1 MKLLILFAISIITAP
16 LIVNAADIE
25 GKVYDFYLEPVN
37 NAIVEINTEPKQVIV
52 TKDSSY
58 SFSVP
63 QGDYILSASYSND
76 EEFYY
81 EENLTVK
88 EDGVYNIDIILAPL
102 LEEDEDLEGIE
113 IEFEEPASD
122 RLLYLFI
129 LIAMIAIAS
138 FLLLK
143 KRKSKPVEHSEDE
156 LTKSVINFIKSHGNR
171 TTQKDIRE
179 RFPAS
184 EAKISLVLTE
194 LEHDKIIKK
203 IKKGRSNVII
213 LLKSERI

>member
-16 LIVNAADIE
+16 LIVNASNIE

-113 IEFEEPASD
+113 IEFEEPASKKSF
-122 RLLYLFI
+122 YLFL
-129 LIAMIAIAS
+129 LIAVIVLAS
-138 FLLLK
+138 FLFLK
-143 KRKSKPVEHSEDE
+143 KKKTTPVEHSDE
-156 LTKSVINFIKSHGNR
+156 LTKSVIKFIKDNGNR

-179 RFPAS
+179 KFPAS
-184 EAKISLVLTE
+184 EAKISLILTE
-194 LEHDKIIKK
+194 LEDGRIIKK

-213 LLKSERI
+213 LLKNERT

>member
-16 LIVNAADIE
+16 LIVNAADIK
-25 GKVYDFYLEPVN
+25 GRVYDFYLEPVN

-143 KRKSKPVEHSEDE
+143 KRKSKQVEHSEDE
-156 LTKSVINFIKSHGNR
+156 LTKSVIN
-171 TTQKDIRE
+171 
-179 RFPAS
+179 
-184 EAKISLVLTE
+184 
-194 LEHDKIIKK
+194 
-203 IKKGRSNVII
+203 
-213 LLKSERI
+213 

>member
-102 LEEDEDLEGIE
+102 LEEDEGLEDLE
-113 IEFEEPASD
+113 IEFEEPAS
-122 RLLYLFI
+122 RKMLYLF
-129 LIAMIAIAS
+129 LMAATIAVIS
-138 FLLLK
+138 FLFLK
-143 KRKSKPVEHSEDE
+143 KKKTTPVEHSDE
-156 LTKSVINFIKSHGNR
+156 LTKSVIKFIKDNGNR

-179 RFPAS
+179 KFPAS
-184 EAKISLVLTE
+184 EAKISLILTE
-194 LEHDKIIKK
+194 LEDGRIIKK

-213 LLKSERI
+213 LLKNERT